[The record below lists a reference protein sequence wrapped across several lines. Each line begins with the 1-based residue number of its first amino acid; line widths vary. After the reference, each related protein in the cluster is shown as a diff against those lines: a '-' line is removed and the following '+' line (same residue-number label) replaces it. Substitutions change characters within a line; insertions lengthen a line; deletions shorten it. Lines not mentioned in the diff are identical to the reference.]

1 MARPKADA
9 AAAPTQDRI
18 LDAATASF
26 AARGFAETRLED
38 VAEQVGI
45 RRPSLLYHFATKE
58 ELYAAVIRRVFEQ
71 LGASLAQAIQVQG
84 SFAERVD
91 AVTAGYLAHV
101 RSNPPFAPLLLRELL
116 DGRGPG
122 RELMLEAVT
131 PVIDVLER
139 FIVEEGGA
147 AVRRGLPVR
156 AAILQLAMATLVR
169 AASGPLEKPLWG
181 EGEDLPALARVLF
194 LADGA

>member
-9 AAAPTQDRI
+9 GAAPTQDRI

-58 ELYAAVIRRVFEQ
+58 ELYAAVIRRLFEQ
-71 LGASLAQAIQVQG
+71 LGASLAAAISIQG

-101 RSNPPFAPLLLRELL
+101 RSNPSFAPLLLRELL
-116 DGRGPG
+116 
-122 RELMLEAVT
+122 
-131 PVIDVLER
+131 DVLER

-147 AVRRGLPVR
+147 SVRRGLPVR

-194 LADGA
+194 LADERSRP